1 MSYALSRAEIRSMI
15 RPGAYPGRFA
25 ALLAGTDHPL
35 ADPARSIERIAFE
48 QTFGNDAATMSAEYG
63 PYEPASRFIIVLDQA
78 HRLPAGVIRLID
90 ESPAGLKSL
99 NDAPAHIGG
108 TVEAIR
114 AHHHMTDGRPAVDV
128 ATLAVLPEYRG
139 ARSAL
144 VSTLLYRTL
153 YRVFTREHIT
163 HVVAMIDRDAYR
175 NLRRIGT
182 PFVPMLAS
190 GPFAYL
196 GAAENH
202 ALYGHFPDFGPA
214 ITQNAAALRES
225 ARPTLADLRHPRRLL
240 FRRAAA
246 HIATSIITGNGLDRQ
261 IHLD

>member
-1 MSYALSRAEIRSMI
+1 MRYALSRAEIRSMI
-15 RPGAYPGRFA
+15 RRDTYPGRFA

-35 ADPARSIERIAFE
+35 ADPARSVERIAFE
-48 QTFGNDAATMSAEYG
+48 QTFGNDASTMSAEYG
-63 PYEPASRFIIVLDQA
+63 AYEPASRFIIVLDQA
-78 HRLPAGVIRLID
+78 RRLPAGVIRLID

-114 AHHHMTDGRPAVDV
+114 AHHDMTDGRAAVDV

-153 YRVFTREHIT
+153 YRVFSREHIT
-163 HVVAMIDRDAYR
+163 HVVAMIDHDAYR

-190 GPFAYL
+190 APFAYL

-202 ALYGHFPDFGPA
+202 ALYGRFPDFGPA
-214 ITQNAAALRES
+214 IRRSASELRLA
-225 ARPTLADLRHPRRLL
+225 ARPALADLRNPRRLL

-246 HIATSIITGNGLDRQ
+246 HIATTIITGDGLDDH